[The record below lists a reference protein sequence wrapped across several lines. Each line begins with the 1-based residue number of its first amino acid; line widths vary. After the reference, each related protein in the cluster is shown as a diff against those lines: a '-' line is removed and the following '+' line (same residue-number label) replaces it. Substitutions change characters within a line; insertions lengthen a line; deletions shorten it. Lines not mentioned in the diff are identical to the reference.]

1 MSGTLLILDDEQS
14 IRTILAALLKPLG
27 HRILLASSAEEA
39 YELLKEESI
48 DLVLSDLRMDGMG
61 GMELLRQARLEWPR
75 IKFFLISAYADL
87 ETLAEAM
94 RLGAVD
100 FMAKPLEHQLLRAKI
115 SAAMS
120 EILSTQGAQLEMV
133 EDDGMIGSCK
143 RMQDVKLL
151 AGKASAGDASVMIQ
165 GESGTGKEVLAQW
178 IHARSPRKDKAFV
191 AVNCGA
197 IPESLVESELFG
209 FEKGAFTGAHQA
221 KPGKFELAHGGTL
234 FLDEIG
240 ELPLAAQVKILRAL
254 QERKIDRVGST
265 NSQAVD
271 VRIICATHRDLVQ
284 MVQEGKFREDL
295 YYRLNVIPLELPALR
310 SRDGDL
316 ALLAESIL
324 QRLNR
329 RYGSEYRL
337 QAKDH
342 ALLAQHEWPGNVRE
356 LENVLERSVVLS
368 HGNELELHLK
378 LTAPRVNAPVEIASV
393 ADFSQARQESE
404 KQLILQALE
413 KCRWNKTHTAEFL
426 GMSRRSLLYKIKAF
440 EIA

>member
-1 MSGTLLILDDEQS
+1 
-14 IRTILAALLKPLG
+14 
-27 HRILLASSAEEA
+27 
-39 YELLKEESI
+39 
-48 DLVLSDLRMDGMG
+48 
-61 GMELLRQARLEWPR
+61 
-75 IKFFLISAYADL
+75 
-87 ETLAEAM
+87 
-94 RLGAVD
+94 
-100 FMAKPLEHQLLRAKI
+100 
-115 SAAMS
+115 
-120 EILSTQGAQLEMV
+120 
-133 EDDGMIGSCK
+133 MIGSCK

-378 LTAPRVNAPVEIASV
+378 LSAPRVNAPVEIASV